1 MWRKQRISALIG
13 CGCGVVLAAGM
24 LIGAVQGQVAPG
36 GRTREP
42 AVDEGGTPRRE
53 GGIPRKAVEEGRARG
68 GQTEGS
74 EEGLPEAGAQ
84 PRIKEFAPRWAP
96 PRGEWKLGVWGYNT
110 ESGVVITRIAPG
122 SAAQSQGM
130 EAGDRIVTVGG
141 YQVGYVGDLLYP
153 LGYELQRQAGPR
165 GEVRLLVQNVRG
177 KELVNL
183 DVRLS
188 GGGRVRPL
196 PLERQE

>member
-1 MWRKQRISALIG
+1 MWRKQRNTVAFAGG
-13 CGCGVVLAAGM
+13 CGILLAAGM

-42 AVDEGGTPRRE
+42 AAEEGGTARRE

-74 EEGLPEAGAQ
+74 EEGLPEARAQ
-84 PRIKEFAPRWAP
+84 PRIKELSPRWIP

-110 ESGVVITRIAPG
+110 DSGVVITRVAPG
-122 SAAQSQGM
+122 GAAQSQGM

-183 DVRLS
+183 DVRLG

-196 PLERQE
+196 PLERQ